1 MRRSREIVE
10 KVCRLPAASFFHI
23 PMFWFIGF
31 HFFLLLKPRFPE
43 SWYDHQRLVELIIIT
58 VSTVFMLFFPPRG
71 GKQIANA
78 VLLVGLV
85 FVLVLVAHR
94 VSSPMLVEV
103 LHSALLVVFV
113 VWWAEVIRAFRL
125 SDALLLSFQLATAS
139 YVVVSLLRL
148 FASLS
153 NGVLPDPFDFFQGFV
168 NPRFFGA
175 WVTLSWPLMLLH
187 TRPSDGVSYSSLN
200 RLLLLVLAALW
211 WSLAF
216 FSGTRATWLA
226 AIVVLSL
233 MAACSSQSRRLVMRA
248 ALVTAIGYA
257 LHYLLFVQLASWM
270 TGLSPA
276 DALERL
282 QEGFALSQRDV
293 LWRLALQGILERPWF
308 GAGPMMFSATNN
320 GIASTTHNIFLQ
332 LAYEWGIP
340 FALLILTAT
349 ARVLRKQYLRC
360 RIDGHPLRLAL
371 WMCVV
376 GALVEAQFDSLLSAP
391 HSQFLFAILCGWMLS
406 VNQPAQ
412 LNEGAPVAAW
422 RFLRFAPLLMAVALW
437 WAINPE
443 LSSLEAWEQETFEV
457 IGVGHYQPRFWLQ
470 GVVLVKP

>member
-1 MRRSREIVE
+1 MRRLREIVGKE
-10 KVCRLPAASFFHI
+10 CRLSVASFFCLL
-23 PMFWFIGF
+23 MFWFVGL
-31 HFFLLLKPRFPE
+31 HFFFLLKPRFPE

-58 VSTVFMLFFPPRG
+58 ISTVFMLFCPLSGRG
-71 GKQIANA
+71 RFANA

-85 FVLVLVAHR
+85 FVLVLIAHG
-94 VSSPMLVEV
+94 VSNPMLVEV
-103 LHSALLVVFV
+103 LLSALLVVFV
-113 VWWAEVIRAFRL
+113 VWWADVIRAFRL
-125 SDALLLSFQLATAS
+125 SDALLFSSQLAMAS

-153 NGVLPDPFDFFQGFV
+153 NGVLPDSFDFFQGFV

-175 WVTLSWPLMLLH
+175 WVTLSWPLMLIYI
-187 TRPSDGVSYSSLN
+187 RPSDGVSYSSLN
-200 RLLLLVLAALW
+200 RFLLFVAAALW

-233 MAACSSQSRRLVMRA
+233 MAACSSQSRRLVVRA
-248 ALVTAIGYA
+248 TLVIATGYA
-257 LHYLLFVQLASWM
+257 LQYLLFVQLAAWM

-276 DALERL
+276 DGLERL
-282 QEGFALSQRDV
+282 RDGFALSQRDV
-293 LWRLALQGILERPWF
+293 LWRLAWQGILERPWF

-320 GIASTTHNIFLQ
+320 GIASTTHNIVLQ

-340 FALLILTAT
+340 FALLILAAT
-349 ARVLRKQYLRC
+349 VRALRKQYLCC

-422 RFLRFAPLLMAVALW
+422 PFLRFAPLLMAVALW

-443 LSSLEAWEQETFEV
+443 LSSLEAWEQKTFEV

-470 GVVLVKP
+470 GVVLVQP